1 MTTYYTAGIPTPTSP
16 AGSPNAYQNQKY
28 QNEWP
33 PYQSPAS
40 PGFAPVHFAAPPP
53 LAFLPPSFAGTPVYP
68 GPMFFPA
75 NFYYQPYPMAAEPP
89 RLPPSLAHRQSA
101 ENSANVYIRN
111 LPEEMSDEEL
121 LRIAQRFGSV
131 LSSKSI
137 IDRATGACRG
147 YGFVLYDSAEVAKVA
162 ITGFADLGFAASIA
176 KDTTNTRAHLA
187 TFEHHAMTARRQS
200 SEQVNVYLANLP
212 PFMSEK
218 DVYDML
224 TPFRVFTTKILKDR
238 VTGATRGVGFARF
251 HNHADALVAIK
262 HFNNAQLPG
271 SIAPLQARFAERSG
285 QPHFMPVPPPLGPRP
300 RPLVAKRPAVRP
312 AMGLPPRGIL
322 LVDDEQQQ
330 LPAGNAPAVAEN
342 SQSEWP
348 PLPSQAASTLR
359 KDEDEFPSPKAAV
372 ENFIREAIGLAP
384 TASPR
389 AATSSDVSGTSSL
402 DPNEITTSSVK
413 TTEVREEAE

>member
-1 MTTYYTAGIPTPTSP
+1 
-16 AGSPNAYQNQKY
+16 
-28 QNEWP
+28 
-33 PYQSPAS
+33 
-40 PGFAPVHFAAPPP
+40 
-53 LAFLPPSFAGTPVYP
+53 
-68 GPMFFPA
+68 MFFPA

-89 RLPPSLAHRQSA
+89 RLQSSSAHCQSA
-101 ENSANVYIRN
+101 ESSANVYIRN

-121 LRIAQRFGSV
+121 LRIAQRFGTV

-147 YGFVLYDSAEVAKVA
+147 YGFVLYDSAEVSKVA
-162 ITGFADLGFAASIA
+162 IAGFADLGFAASIA
-176 KDTTNTRAHLA
+176 RDTTNTRAHLA

-285 QPHFMPVPPPLGPRP
+285 QPHFLLVPPPLGPRP

-312 AMGLPPRGIL
+312 AMGLPPRGAL
-322 LVDDEQQQ
+322 PLDEQLQSPVAQ
-330 LPAGNAPAVAEN
+330 APAVAETN
-342 SQSEWP
+342 QSEWP
-348 PLPSQAASTLR
+348 PLPSQAASNPS
-359 KDEDEFPSPKAAV
+359 KDEDECPSPKAAV

-384 TASPR
+384 TASQR
-389 AATSSDVSGTSSL
+389 TTGSNDVSGTSTL
-402 DPNEITTSSVK
+402 DATEITTNSA
-413 TTEVREEAE
+413 TTADGREEGALDLDEK